1 MIFDGE
7 RDQPL
12 LRHMRDPVLDR
23 LLRKSLEE
31 QAAKD
36 PDPLR
41 RDMARDV
48 LSGAITIQ
56 QAAGSNVYGEL
67 FARQADE
74 LAGWWDSLSEADRDR
89 LMPRQTKRLRS
100 LRSTADDRRREDR

>member
-23 LLRKSLEE
+23 FLRKSLEE
-31 QAAKD
+31 QAAND

-48 LSGAITIQ
+48 LSGAITLQ
-56 QAAGSNVYGEL
+56 QAANSNVYGEL

-74 LAGWWDSLSEADRDR
+74 LADWWDSLSEKDRDR
-89 LMPRQTKRLRS
+89 LYAEAVEAI
-100 LRSTADDRRREDR
+100 ADLDETSR